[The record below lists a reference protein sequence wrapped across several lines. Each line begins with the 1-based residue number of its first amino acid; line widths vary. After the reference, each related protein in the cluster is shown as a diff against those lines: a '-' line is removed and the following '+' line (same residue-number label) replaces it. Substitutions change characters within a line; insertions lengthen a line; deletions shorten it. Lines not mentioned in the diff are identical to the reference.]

1 MTALLFSFFHILKNK
16 YIYIEKSGYLSLVWV
31 ANKTMRNLPT
41 PQIEMLSSWAVIS
54 TTEVSSLDLNHVAV
68 KCIIPSDLFQFTS
81 GARFVVY
88 S

>member
-1 MTALLFSFFHILKNK
+1 
-16 YIYIEKSGYLSLVWV
+16 
-31 ANKTMRNLPT
+31 MRNLPT
-41 PQIEMLSSWAVIS
+41 PQTEMLSSWAVIS